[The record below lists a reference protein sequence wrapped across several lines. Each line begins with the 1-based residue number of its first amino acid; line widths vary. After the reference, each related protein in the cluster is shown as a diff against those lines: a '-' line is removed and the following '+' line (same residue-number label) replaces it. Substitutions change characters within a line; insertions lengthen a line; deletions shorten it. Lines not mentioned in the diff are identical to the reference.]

1 MIVRILGEGQFRLP
15 EASLDEI
22 NTLDAALEAALEDG
36 SDEGA
41 FRAALEALL
50 ARVREVG
57 TPLEVDALEA
67 SDVVLP
73 YAEASPAE
81 VRDLLTDEGLIP
93 G

>member
-15 EASLDEI
+15 DSSLDEI
-22 NTLDAALEAALEDG
+22 NTLDAAVESALAAGTDEAA
-36 SDEGA
+36 
-41 FRAALEALL
+41 FRSALEALL

-57 TPLEVDALEA
+57 APLEADALES

-81 VRDLLTDEGLIP
+81 VRDLLTEEGLIP